1 MNMVKR
7 LILYSICYC
16 FCAGCTMNITSDIH
30 RGDESILYIEDAID
44 NATTINLSKYASNI
58 NYIPLNGT
66 LIGNIGNFIATDD
79 FFYFKTS
86 SMNATIMKFNKN
98 GNFIGQVGKYGRG
111 PEEVIM
117 ANNFFIEQDYSGK
130 ENVGISDLQSNLL
143 IYNSNN
149 DCIKCFQRR
158 DIENKLHCTIISDKG
173 YFENNLYYILARVGK
188 AATNEFLFVVDSSL
202 NIVSQ
207 ADLGEVFIMKK
218 TMTFDN
224 ITAKQLNLSSSK
236 ISYNHPYESYIWKF
250 KEDLRIAKGKGD
262 TIYSFLNACKNHSL
276 SNKEAT
282 YIIDYGKYRSNDKSE
297 ISDDE
302 PIIFL
307 AEKSLESKKFVIF
320 GFRFQSYIFQSLLRA
335 GIPTEKVFD
344 SFVLYDKTEN
354 KTYAIKHDL
363 KKGTIGFTN
372 DLDGGMNFWPQYAKE
387 DKMYQLVNAIDFI
400 EMAEQ
405 STSARMKEVAA
416 QLTEESN
423 PVMVVVTL
431 R

>member
-1 MNMVKR
+1 
-7 LILYSICYC
+7 
-16 FCAGCTMNITSDIH
+16 
-30 RGDESILYIEDAID
+30 
-44 NATTINLSKYASNI
+44 
-58 NYIPLNGT
+58 
-66 LIGNIGNFIATDD
+66 
-79 FFYFKTS
+79 
-86 SMNATIMKFNKN
+86 MNATMMKFNKN

-117 ANNFFIEQDYSGK
+117 ANSFFIEQDCSGK

-158 DIENKLHCTIISDKG
+158 DIENKLHCTIISDEG
-173 YFENNLYYILARVGK
+173 YFENNLYYILARAGK

-207 ADLGEVFIMKK
+207 TDLGKVFIMKK

-224 ITAKQLNLSSSK
+224 TTAKQLNLSSSK
-236 ISYNHPYESYIWKF
+236 ISYDHPYESYIWKF
-250 KEDLRIAKGKGD
+250 KEDLRISNGKGD
-262 TIYSFLNACKNHSL
+262 TIYSFLDACNTHSL

-282 YIIDYGKYRSNDKSE
+282 YIIDYGKYKSNDKLE
-297 ISDDE
+297 ISEDA
-302 PIIFL
+302 PIVFL
-307 AEKSLESKKFVIF
+307 AKNSLESEKFIIF
-320 GFRFQSYIFQSLLRA
+320 GFRFQSRIFHSLLRA
-335 GIPTEKVFD
+335 GIPTEKVFN
-344 SFVLYDKTEN
+344 SFILYDKTED

-387 DKMYQLVNAIDFI
+387 GKMYQLVNALDFI
-400 EMAEQ
+400 EMAEK
-405 STSARMKEVAA
+405 STSDRMKEVAA

-431 R
+431 K